1 MEQLTKMDI
10 LHSMIPFSQMLKGI
24 NDNINTPAE
33 RLDEYRADYKK
44 RCDAR
49 GANFQRSKRLKWLI
63 KRLLEL
69 GVNLELARIEE
80 LHDEIEAA
88 EMEEMKAV
96 DLRLKLRSNAPPS
109 MLGSKKSA
117 HSVMTSV
124 SIGERSVMP
133 NKQDAH
139 NAESAW
145 KREEHKQC

>member
-1 MEQLTKMDI
+1 MDI
-10 LHSMIPFSQMLKGI
+10 MHSTIPFSQMLKGI

-33 RLDEYRADYKK
+33 TLDEYGADYKK

-88 EMEEMKAV
+88 EMEEMKAEKIRLETQTEKQRAAEYARKQEECTQRDDERV
-96 DLRLKLRSNAPPS
+96 DRRK
-109 MLGSKKSA
+109 
-117 HSVMTSV
+117 
-124 SIGERSVMP
+124 ERDA
-133 NKQDAH
+133 KQT
-139 NAESAW
+139 
-145 KREEHKQC
+145 RRPQC